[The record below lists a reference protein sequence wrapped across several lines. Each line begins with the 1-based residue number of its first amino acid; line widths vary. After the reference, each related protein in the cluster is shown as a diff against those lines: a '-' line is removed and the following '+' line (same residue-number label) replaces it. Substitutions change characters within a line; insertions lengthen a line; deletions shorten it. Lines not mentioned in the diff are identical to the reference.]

1 MDQTLSGILGTLIMI
16 VLFMLRLPVAHSM
29 MLVGFVGFSLLTSWT
44 GGLNLVSRSI
54 YSSFA
59 SLDLC
64 TIPLFILMGQLAFN
78 TGISRKLYDTAYR
91 YLGHVRGGLAMATTV
106 ACTAFGTVCGSSP
119 ATAATMAT
127 VGLPEMKRFNYSDRL
142 ATGCVAASGGL
153 GMIMPPSVVLL
164 VYGVLT
170 GQSIG
175 ALFVAGIL
183 PAILITVLFVATVS
197 ILCTCDPKIGPAG
210 ERFGWGE
217 RLKALAGLMDTLLIF
232 ATVVGGLF
240 FGWFTP
246 TEAASVGVI
255 AVTVLSMAKRQLTW
269 EGLKKSLDETLRTSC
284 MVMFLI
290 AGAVVF
296 GKFLAVT
303 RIPFNIATWVGGLD
317 LPPFAIMAV
326 IVAIYFLGGCFM
338 DSLAMIMLTIPV
350 FYPVVMNLGYD
361 PIWFGVV
368 AVMVTEMG
376 VLTPPVGINVYVVY
390 GIAQRTLPGIN
401 LEDVFKGSLPFVA
414 AVMVSI
420 ACLMAFPI
428 IATLL
433 PSLMY

>member
-1 MDQTLSGILGTLIMI
+1 
-16 VLFMLRLPVAHSM
+16 
-29 MLVGFVGFSLLTSWT
+29 
-44 GGLNLVSRSI
+44 
-54 YSSFA
+54 
-59 SLDLC
+59 
-64 TIPLFILMGQLAFN
+64 
-78 TGISRKLYDTAYR
+78 
-91 YLGHVRGGLAMATTV
+91 
-106 ACTAFGTVCGSSP
+106 
-119 ATAATMAT
+119 
-127 VGLPEMKRFNYSDRL
+127 
-142 ATGCVAASGGL
+142 
-153 GMIMPPSVVLL
+153 
-164 VYGVLT
+164 
-170 GQSIG
+170 
-175 ALFVAGIL
+175 
-183 PAILITVLFVATVS
+183 VS
-197 ILCTCDPKIGPAG
+197 ILCTRNPQIGPAG

-303 RIPFNIATWVGGLD
+303 RIPFNIATWVGGLE

-361 PIWFGVV
+361 PIWFGVI

-414 AVMVSI
+414 AVMVCI